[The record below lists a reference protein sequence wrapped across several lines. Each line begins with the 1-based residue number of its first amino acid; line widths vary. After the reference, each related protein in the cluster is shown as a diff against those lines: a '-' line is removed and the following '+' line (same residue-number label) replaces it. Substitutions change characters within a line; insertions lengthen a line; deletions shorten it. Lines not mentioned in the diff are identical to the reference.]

1 MLSNPTFR
9 KQFTWK
15 KRQIKNHLWL
25 KPKYSVS
32 VEMQYIL
39 KKFRKLNLLWNSDRY
54 PKIKNSP
61 SWIT

>member
-39 KKFRKLNLLWNSDRY
+39 KKFRKLNLL
-54 PKIKNSP
+54 
-61 SWIT
+61 